1 MSSRKE
7 IVGKHITYSSSSTTI
22 RITKD
27 AWDQLRRIKFELSCE
42 SYSQGIVFLY
52 ALTKG
57 YLKNVK
63 LKGRKQPKQKF
74 PKEGTTPLKDSSKTV
89 VISKHA
95 YDVFDKLREE
105 NQELTY
111 STAINYLFEI
121 FLNWLKVEE
130 NAIKYFNSWIS
141 IYAPSEKVEEGVMKE
156 NPDLDLLTAIQRVKE
171 RLEE

>member
-27 AWDQLRRIKFELSCE
+27 AWDQLRRVKFELSCE

-63 LKGRKQPKQKF
+63 LKGREQPKQKF
-74 PKEGTTPLKDSSKTV
+74 PKEDTTPLSKSSKTV

-105 NQELTY
+105 KTLTY
-111 STAINYLFEI
+111 STAVNFLFEI
-121 FLNWLKVEE
+121 FLNWLKAEE
-130 NAIKYFNSWIS
+130 NATKYFNSWVS
-141 IYAPSEKVEEGVMKE
+141 IYEEEMAE
-156 NPDLDLLTAIQRVKE
+156 NRDLDLPTAIQRVKE
-171 RLEE
+171 RLKE